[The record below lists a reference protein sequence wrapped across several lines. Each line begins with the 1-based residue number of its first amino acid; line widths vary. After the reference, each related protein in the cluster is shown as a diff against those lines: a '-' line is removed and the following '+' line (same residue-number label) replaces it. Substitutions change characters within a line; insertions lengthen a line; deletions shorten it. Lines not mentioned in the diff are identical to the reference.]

1 VVHCLRD
8 TFADGGEIYAEKT
21 TSTGTTYVKIDYS
34 MPDTTATV
42 TSITTSTGSF
52 FAPS

>member
-1 VVHCLRD
+1 MVDCLRD

-21 TSTGTTYVKIDYS
+21 TSAGTTYVKIDYS

-42 TSITTSTGSF
+42 DSITTSTSSF
-52 FAPS
+52 FTP